1 MKSKHTGLVSGNPQ
15 RYPVPALDK
24 GLDVLEL
31 LASHPHGLNLS
42 DLAHATSRKVG
53 EIFRMVDGL
62 KRRGY
67 IALDPRSDRLQL
79 TMRLFELAHRYPPT
93 GRLISAS
100 LPQMQALAREVGQS
114 CHVAIHS
121 AGEMLVIAQV
131 DSPRRMG
138 FAVHVGARVGLTS
151 SASGRAFLAFQP
163 EREATRLLV
172 LADNGATNTP
182 CKAPATA
189 AIRKKGFVS
198 QKSDFIRGVTNMSYP
213 ILDFAGHA
221 VAAITVPYL
230 HWDGEHGYGGLD
242 VTRMRLGA
250 AARSISSAIGGL
262 IAGDTPIAPLNNAAA
277 HKAD

>member
-1 MKSKHTGLVSGNPQ
+1 MKKQKVSVTQKTAPQ

-31 LASHPHGLNLS
+31 LAEHPHGLNLS
-42 DLAHATSRKVG
+42 DVALGVSRKVG

-67 IALDPRSDRLQL
+67 IALDSGSDRLRL

-93 GRLISAS
+93 ERLISAC
-100 LPQMQALAREVGQS
+100 LPEMQALARAVGQS

-151 SASGRAFLAFQP
+151 SASGRVFVAFQTAP
-163 EREATRLLV
+163 EAVRLLALV
-172 LADNGATNTP
+172 DGRAAGSSSAAKTFS
-182 CKAPATA
+182 TA
-189 AIRKKGFVS
+189 AIKKKGYVS
-198 QKSDFIRGVTNMSYP
+198 QQSDFIRGVTNMSYP
-213 ILDFAGHA
+213 ILDFNGHA
-221 VAAITVPYL
+221 AAALTVPYL
-230 HWDGEHGYGGLD
+230 HWDGEHGYGGLESA
-242 VTRMRLGA
+242 RLRLGA
-250 AARSISSAIGGL
+250 AARAISGAIGG
-262 IAGDTPIAPLNNAAA
+262 AVGEGSPP
-277 HKAD
+277 